1 MGRVDPGVFTGA
13 ADERTE
19 GIIAHAAQK
28 LDIRAQPGEVLAHVA
43 RHASSGQAD
52 VAGIGITQM
61 DGRKG
66 RAVEVCIRSADA
78 DDIRLFTHKNASSS
92 LVKLYHSESPSKS
105 QEQKYVR
112 FVNLR
117 GHRKTGRAGMARPE
131 T

>member
-13 ADERTE
+13 ADERAE

-28 LDIRAQPGEVLAHVA
+28 LDIRAQPGEVFTHVA
-43 RHASSGQAD
+43 RHASGGQAD

-78 DDIRLFTHKNASSS
+78 DNIRLFVHEKRLLFS
-92 LVKLYHSESPSKS
+92 
-105 QEQKYVR
+105 
-112 FVNLR
+112 
-117 GHRKTGRAGMARPE
+117 GE
-131 T
+131 TVS